1 MECPIC
7 FRDDLSTTLS
17 VSLPCQHKLCMLCFL
32 SLMSRTC
39 PLCRKNFESHVP
51 TTVRQ
56 ELKTELLAFVS
67 GLNVEPKQE
76 QEEESNPQSPSS
88 PPSPPPLD

>member
-17 VSLPCQHKLCMLCFL
+17 VSLPCQHKMCMLCFL
-32 SLMSRTC
+32 SLLSRTC
-39 PLCRKNFESHVP
+39 PLCRRNFEPHVP

-56 ELKTELLAFVS
+56 KLKEELLAFVS
-67 GLNVEPKQE
+67 GLKVEP
-76 QEEESNPQSPSS
+76 EEKTETQSPSS
-88 PPSPPPLD
+88 LSSLPPLD